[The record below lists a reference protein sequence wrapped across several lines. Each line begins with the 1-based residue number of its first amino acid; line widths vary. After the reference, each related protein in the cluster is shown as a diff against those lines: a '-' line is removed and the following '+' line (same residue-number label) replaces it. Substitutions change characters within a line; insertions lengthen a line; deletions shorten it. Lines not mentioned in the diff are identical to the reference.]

1 MGGSVQVQFRLPASV
16 RKEGKWFYSS
26 CPLLDVHSQGTT
38 RREALGNL
46 KEAVGLFVES
56 CYKRGTLGKVLL
68 SCGFVPGERPISPS
82 VRAGAESVN
91 VPLSLISRGRVHAE
105 ARTH

>member
-16 RKEGKWFYSS
+16 RKKGKWFYSS
-26 CPLLDVHSQGTT
+26 CPLLDVHSQGHS
-38 RREALGNL
+38 RRESLANL

-68 SCGFVPGERPISPS
+68 ACGFIPGGQHISPS
-82 VRAGAESVN
+82 IRVGSESVN

-105 ARTH
+105 TRTH